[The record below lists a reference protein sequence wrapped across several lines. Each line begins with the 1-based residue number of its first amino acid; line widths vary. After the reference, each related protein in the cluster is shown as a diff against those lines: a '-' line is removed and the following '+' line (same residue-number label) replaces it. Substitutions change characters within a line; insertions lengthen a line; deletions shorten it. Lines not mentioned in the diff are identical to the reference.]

1 MAAAQV
7 RIIKHEAVPQTGS
20 FEVRFSDGRPGVRQD
35 TCTGRTGQRA
45 TMTYADTRPYA
56 IAVCGFA
63 GLALSVSIADA
74 AEIKSFNLKD
84 DSVEISISGN
94 IAPGDIDALRTS
106 IKAANDTGKL
116 VTSLRLNSEGGN
128 LLEAVRVA
136 DWVKSAKISTNVGQS
151 ATCASACFLIFAAG
165 ETKNASNSAR
175 IGVHGAS
182 EKGVVSR
189 AATTSMA
196 DVAKELDVPWSII
209 RRMINT
215 PPGEVEWLNLAD
227 LRLMG
232 TTVSRDKER

>member
-1 MAAAQV
+1 MQKWGIAACGLV
-7 RIIKHEAVPQTGS
+7 R
-20 FEVRFSDGRPGVRQD
+20 
-35 TCTGRTGQRA
+35 
-45 TMTYADTRPYA
+45 
-56 IAVCGFA
+56 A

-84 DSVEISISGN
+84 DSVEISISGT
-94 IAPGDIDALRTS
+94 IAPGDIDALRAS
-106 IKAANDTGKL
+106 VKAANDAGKL
-116 VTSLRLNSEGGN
+116 VSSLRLNSEGGN

-136 DWVKSAKISTNVGQS
+136 DWVKSAKISTKVAQS

-165 ETKNASNSAR
+165 ETKYASIGSR

-215 PPGEVEWLNLAD
+215 PPDEVEWLSVTE

-232 TTVSRDKER
+232 TNVSRDKER